1 MQSKRIADVERK
13 DVVNPRG
20 YSLRNNVNIRVYR
33 NTVMHQCVYS
43 IVCVLKFTYMWRDL
57 VERADNYIKGLVIDK
72 ESYTE
77 AKAVLKSGFG
87 NNEVIIKSHMKS
99 LIYISSAALNFEVK
113 KIRPLNDKIQVN
125 FWNWW
130 DLGI

>member
-43 IVCVLKFTYMWRDL
+43 IVCVFKFTYMWRDL
-57 VERADNYIKGLVIDK
+57 VERADNYIKGLVTDK

-87 NNEVIIKSHMKS
+87 NNEVIIKSHMK
-99 LIYISSAALNFEVK
+99 
-113 KIRPLNDKIQVN
+113 
-125 FWNWW
+125 
-130 DLGI
+130 